1 MSLAGVGTGPV
12 NGNMKAAT
20 SCSGA
25 GLLLKVDGTNTVN
38 VVSAV
43 GNTPLGVSFSHSHKD
58 KDGNLV
64 TGGRVSFH
72 PSGGVLYIQSQAVT
86 WTQGATA
93 YAHTDGTI
101 TNVDGGSATV
111 IGVYVGQGETATA
124 GDLVAI
130 NTNNAGW

>member
-1 MSLAGVGTGPV
+1 MNGVGTGPI
-12 NGNMKAAT
+12 NGNMKAGT
-20 SCSGA
+20 TCSGA
-25 GLLLKVDGTNTVN
+25 GLLLKTDGTNTLN

-43 GNTPLGVSFSHSHKD
+43 GNTPLGVSFAHSHKD
-58 KDGNLV
+58 KDGALV
-64 TGGRVSFH
+64 AGGRVSLH

-86 WTQGATA
+86 WVQGSTC

-124 GDLVAI
+124 GALVAV